1 MNPKISISV
10 EPQVMQVCDWLGN
23 RSQLVELA
31 TSVFVRQIADAL
43 ASWPDEDLRRCAAG
57 ELAGVGGMSPQQR
70 VESRVA
76 DRILVERQ
84 DLASYT
90 SVEPLRRV
98 GEVIDRVARMNGEP
112 TLPIDGIRA
121 ATALALAAR
130 LETANAEK
138 DHREKQDQL
147 LESIGNTMATGQP
160 TLPMLRPRRRGG
172 LRGVSRE

>member
-1 MNPKISISV
+1 
-10 EPQVMQVCDWLGN
+10 
-23 RSQLVELA
+23 
-31 TSVFVRQIADAL
+31 
-43 ASWPDEDLRRCAAG
+43 
-57 ELAGVGGMSPQQR
+57 MSPQQR

-130 LETANAEK
+130 METANAEK